1 MPETASPAPEEPR
14 QEAEISAALER
25 RSIVL
30 VGMMGVGK
38 STIGR
43 RLAARL
49 RLPFFD
55 ADIEIEAAAG
65 MSIPDIFLAH
75 GEPYFRDGEARVIA
89 RLLNSGPA
97 VIATGGGAFTE
108 REETRQ
114 RIRDKAVSIWLKA
127 DVDVIMKRV
136 KRRADRPLL
145 QTEDPVATVSRLL
158 EAREPVYQNADLK
171 ILSRDVPH
179 DRIVDECIDA
189 LHDRLCRQRCAGG
202 PKNDAN
208 DGYNDY
214 NGRDER
220 HAMTAPLKHSDPI
233 TVDVALG
240 DRAYDII
247 IGRDVLSS
255 LGARIAALRPGV
267 RTAIVTDRT
276 VARHWLEQTQ
286 ASLVAAGIPASHVV
300 VDEGEGSK
308 TYAGLEKVSEALIAA
323 KIERNDLVIALGG
336 GVVGDLAGFAA
347 AILRRGVDFVQVP
360 TSLLA
365 QVDSS
370 VGGKTGINSPQGK
383 NLLGA
388 FHQPVLVIADT
399 SVLDTLSPRQFRSG
413 YAEVA
418 KYGVLGDEAF
428 FAWLEA
434 NHADIFSGG
443 AAREHAIATSCRAKA
458 AIVSRDERETG
469 ERALLNLGHTFGHAL
484 EAATGFSDRLFHGE
498 GVAVGM
504 VLAAEFS
511 AQLGMISQTDAARV
525 ERHLASVGLPTHLQ
539 DIAGFAQEGLADADA
554 LMALMAQD
562 KKVKRGKL
570 TFILLEAVGRAVIAN
585 DVEPSLV
592 RDFLEA
598 KLAKS

>member
-1 MPETASPAPEEPR
+1 
-14 QEAEISAALER
+14 
-25 RSIVL
+25 
-30 VGMMGVGK
+30 
-38 STIGR
+38 
-43 RLAARL
+43 
-49 RLPFFD
+49 
-55 ADIEIEAAAG
+55 
-65 MSIPDIFLAH
+65 
-75 GEPYFRDGEARVIA
+75 
-89 RLLNSGPA
+89 
-97 VIATGGGAFTE
+97 
-108 REETRQ
+108 
-114 RIRDKAVSIWLKA
+114 
-127 DVDVIMKRV
+127 
-136 KRRADRPLL
+136 
-145 QTEDPVATVSRLL
+145 
-158 EAREPVYQNADLK
+158 
-171 ILSRDVPH
+171 
-179 DRIVDECIDA
+179 
-189 LHDRLCRQRCAGG
+189 
-202 PKNDAN
+202 
-208 DGYNDY
+208 
-214 NGRDER
+214 
-220 HAMTAPLKHSDPI
+220 MTAPLKHSADI

-240 DRAYDII
+240 DRAYDIV
-247 IGRDVLSS
+247 IGRGVLAS
-255 LGARIAALRPGV
+255 LGARVAALRPGV
-267 RTAIVTDRT
+267 RTAIVTDGT
-276 VARHWLEQTQ
+276 VAKHWLEQTER
-286 ASLVAAGIPASHVV
+286 SLAEAGIPTSRVIV
-300 VDEGEGSK
+300 EEGEVSK

-323 KIERNDLVIALGG
+323 RIERNDLVIALGG

-399 SVLDTLSPRQFRSG
+399 SVLDTLSPRQFRAG

-428 FAWLEA
+428 FSWLEA

-458 AIVSRDERETG
+458 AIVSRDERENG

-498 GVAVGM
+498 GVSVGM

-511 AQLGMISQTDAARV
+511 AKLGMISEADATRV

-562 KKVKRGKL
+562 KKVERGRL
-570 TFILLEAVGRAVIAN
+570 TSSCWRPLGA
-585 DVEPSLV
+585 PS
-592 RDFLEA
+592 
-598 KLAKS
+598 S